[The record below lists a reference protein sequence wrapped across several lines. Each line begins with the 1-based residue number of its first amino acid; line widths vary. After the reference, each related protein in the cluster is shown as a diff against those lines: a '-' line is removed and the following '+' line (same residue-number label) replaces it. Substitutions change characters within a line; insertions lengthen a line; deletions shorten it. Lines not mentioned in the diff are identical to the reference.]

1 MDIIQGKDFKYDNTC
16 VTIGK
21 FDGIHIGHR
30 RILDKVLELSKKHN
44 YKSTVFTFDFDF
56 FKTED
61 EKRLNTR
68 EEKRKTIEEYGIDIL
83 IDYPFDDEIKNKNPL
98 EFVKEVLVAKLGIKC
113 IVVGDNFKFGK
124 GAKGDSKT
132 LVELGQRFGFEV
144 VVLPM
149 VEYEG
154 SQVSST
160 RIREELGAGHIKEAH
175 EMLNIK

>member
-44 YKSTVFTFDFDF
+44 YKSTVFTFDFDY

-68 EEKRKTIEEYGIDIL
+68 EEKKKTLEEYGIDIL
-83 IDYPFDDEIKNKNPL
+83 IDYPFDDEIKNKTPL
-98 EFVKEVLVAKLGIKC
+98 KFVREILINKLGIKA
-113 IVVGDNFKFGK
+113 IVVGDNFRFGK

-132 LVELGQRFGFEV
+132 LVELGKRFGFEV

-175 EMLNIK
+175 DMLNIK

>member
-1 MDIIQGKDFKYDNTC
+1 MDIIQDKDFKYDNTC

-30 RILDKVLELSKKHN
+30 RILDKVLEFSKKHN
-44 YKSTVFTFDFDF
+44 YKSTVFTFDFDY

-68 EEKRKTIEEYGIDIL
+68 EEKKKTLEEYGIDIL
-83 IDYPFDDEIKNKNPL
+83 IDYPFDDEIKNKTPL
-98 EFVKEVLVAKLGIKC
+98 KFVREILINKLGIKA

-132 LVELGQRFGFEV
+132 LVELGKRFGFEV

-160 RIREELGAGHIKEAH
+160 RIREELGAGHIKEAND
-175 EMLNIK
+175 MLNIK

>member
-44 YKSTVFTFDFDF
+44 YKSTVFTFDFDY

-68 EEKRKTIEEYGIDIL
+68 EEKKKTLEEYGIDIL
-83 IDYPFDDEIKNKNPL
+83 IDYPFDDEIKNKTPL
-98 EFVKEVLVAKLGIKC
+98 KFAREILINKLGIKA

-132 LVELGQRFGFEV
+132 LVELGKRFGFEV
-144 VVLPM
+144 LVLPM

-160 RIREELGAGHIKEAH
+160 RIREELGAGHIKEAND
-175 EMLNIK
+175 MLNIK

>member
-1 MDIIQGKDFKYDNTC
+1 MDIIQGKDVKYDNTC

-44 YKSTVFTFDFDF
+44 YKSTVFTFDFDY

-61 EKRLNTR
+61 EKRLNTK
-68 EEKRKTIEEYGIDIL
+68 EEKKKTLEEYGIDIL
-83 IDYPFDDEIKNKNPL
+83 IDYPFDDEIKNKTPL
-98 EFVKEVLVAKLGIKC
+98 KFVREILINKLGIKA

-132 LVELGQRFGFEV
+132 LVELGKRFGFEV

-149 VEYEG
+149 VKYEG

-175 EMLNIK
+175 DMLNIK

>member
-30 RILDKVLELSKKHN
+30 RILDKVLELSKMHN
-44 YKSTVFTFDFDF
+44 YKSTVFTFDFDY

-68 EEKRKTIEEYGIDIL
+68 EEKKKTLEEYGIDIL
-83 IDYPFDDEIKNKNPL
+83 IDYPFDDEIKNKTPL
-98 EFVKEVLVAKLGIKC
+98 EFVKEILVAKLGIKC

-124 GAKGDSKT
+124 GAKGNTKT
-132 LVELGQRFGFEV
+132 LEELGREFGFKV

-175 EMLNIK
+175 DMLNIK